1 MHAGHKRSGVSP
13 KEYDMDNWIEV
24 TKYGRNFI
32 VRQEG
37 DLFIRGG
44 KKDLCIRDG
53 VKNKT
58 QVMKMIRLYKDQI

>member
-1 MHAGHKRSGVSP
+1 M
-13 KEYDMDNWIEV
+13 ENWIDIM
-24 TKYGRNFI
+24 KYGRNFI

-44 KKDLCIRDG
+44 KKDICIRDG